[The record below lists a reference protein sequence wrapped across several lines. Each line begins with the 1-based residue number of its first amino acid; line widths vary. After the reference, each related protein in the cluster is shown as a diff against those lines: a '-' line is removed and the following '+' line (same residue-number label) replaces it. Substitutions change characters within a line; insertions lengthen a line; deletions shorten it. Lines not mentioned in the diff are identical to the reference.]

1 MSQLAGVPVAS
12 RVSMAPLAMIARPA
26 TTSGSRGPRAARI
39 RPDSGAHTTII
50 AAIGSMNSPAC
61 SAE

>member
-1 MSQLAGVPVAS
+1 VPVAS
-12 RVSMAPLAMIARPA
+12 RVNMAPLVMIARPA
-26 TTSGSRGPRAARI
+26 TTSGSRGPRAARM

-61 SAE
+61 SVE